1 MTELEPLLQRIEQ
14 LTPHFGRAQEDL
26 VALAT
31 RGRTRDYKGV
41 LQNARLVL
49 EMLLRSMVSTELK
62 QTPGK
67 AMLDE
72 LITKFRQQAHAGII
86 PTHILAHMGT
96 VQAWGNLSSHD
107 HAGGLHDGTG
117 VKVDLQEA
125 VTSLNSLVAILTWYH
140 ESYGQQRAPTPV
152 PDAPVKATP
161 PAPTVSPVRRGP
173 SARPADGRRL
183 ALAGGVALVAVAS
196 GLGVLAYRPMAGSSS
211 SSAPSLREKVD
222 ALYAANAEPP
232 PPADCQEKDPQGL
245 VMLLEMGSKLADRV
259 PEKDRVR
266 EATAALP
273 ALRARGPHWS
283 PEGWFHVARASLLA
297 GQPDAEAMNKALLC
311 ANFAAAENLAGR
323 VGVAQQNLKE
333 AVERLTRAA
342 ELDARFWKPRYNLG
356 LIYLQ
361 VLRVDKAVLWLQ
373 RAAESA
379 PEVSDIHFR
388 LGEAYQARARETET
402 AGKAQEAVADHE
414 LARASFCRAK
424 SLGHPEAAGLCSAP

>member
-14 LTPHFGRAQEDL
+14 LTPHFGRAQDDL

-31 RGRTRDYKGV
+31 RGRNRDYKGV

-49 EMLLRSMVSTELK
+49 EMLLRSLVSTELK

-72 LITKFRQQAHAGII
+72 LITKFRQQANAGII

-107 HAGGLHDGTG
+107 HAAGLHDDTG

-125 VTSLNSLVAILTWYH
+125 ATSLNSLVAILTWYK
-140 ESYGQQRAPTPV
+140 ESHGQETALAPATE
-152 PDAPVKATP
+152 APVKVTP
-161 PAPTVSPVRRGP
+161 SASTVRRVP

-183 ALAGGVALVAVAS
+183 ALAGGAALVAVAA
-196 GLGVLAYRPMAGSSS
+196 GLGVLSYRPGAGPSST
-211 SSAPSLREKVD
+211 APSLREKVD
-222 ALYAANAEPP
+222 ALYAVNAEPA

-245 VMLLEMGSKLADRV
+245 VMLLELGSKLSDGV
-259 PEKDRVR
+259 PDKDRVR

-273 ALRARGPHWS
+273 ALRARGPQWS

-323 VGVAQQNLKE
+323 MGVAHQNLKE

-379 PEVSDIHFR
+379 PEIADIHFR
-388 LGEAYQARARETET
+388 LGEAYQARAKETET
-402 AGKAQEAVADHE
+402 AGRPQEAVADHE
-414 LARASFCRAK
+414 LARAAFCRAK
-424 SLGHPEAAGLCSAP
+424 ALGHPDAAALCTAP